1 MELACKGLDGL
12 WIRVENLPLF
22 FHARGISYSLKRN
35 KTESYALSLVRA
47 CDQVVG
53 GMKTTVQYYQVNRK
67 QISFIKFILEAY
79 DNMAV
84 VTTLDPH
91 QAIVQVTV
99 APGCERVIQRVLD
112 AFSHD
117 FDVTRTA
124 WPAT

>member
-1 MELACKGLDGL
+1 
-12 WIRVENLPLF
+12 
-22 FHARGISYSLKRN
+22 
-35 KTESYALSLVRA
+35 LSLVKA

-53 GMKTTVQYYQVNRK
+53 GMKTTVQYYRVNRK

-91 QAIVQVTV
+91 QAIVQVTM

-112 AFSHD
+112 AFCHEFEVVAID
-117 FDVTRTA
+117 R
-124 WPAT
+124 PAI